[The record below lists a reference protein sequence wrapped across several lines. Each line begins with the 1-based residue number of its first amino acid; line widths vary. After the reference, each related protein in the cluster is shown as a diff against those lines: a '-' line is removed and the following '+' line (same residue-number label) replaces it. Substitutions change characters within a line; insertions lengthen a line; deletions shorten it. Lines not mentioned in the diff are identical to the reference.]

1 MPRWLSAQEQHAW
14 RGLLQM
20 TSRLDTELNRQLQES
35 SGLSRGDYGVLV
47 ALSEAPAERLRSF
60 ELGRELNWEQSR
72 LSHHL
77 SRMVKRGLVEREDC
91 SEDRRG
97 AFVVLTAAGRQ
108 AIEKA
113 APAHVAAVRRL
124 VFAALAESEVRTL
137 AAVSDKV
144 LARLDDQQALGHRS
158 VGQE

>member
-20 TSRLDTELNRQLQES
+20 TGRLDTEINRHLQDL
-35 SGLSRGDYGVLV
+35 SGLSQADYGILV
-47 ALSEAPAERLRSF
+47 ALSETPAERLRPF

-77 SRMVKRGLVEREDC
+77 SRMVKRDLVERENC

-108 AIEKA
+108 AIENA

-124 VFAALAESEVRTL
+124 VFDALSEQEVRTL

-144 LARLDDQQALGHRS
+144 LARLDDQAEEHGPTATH
-158 VGQE
+158 

>member
-1 MPRWLSAQEQHAW
+1 
-14 RGLLQM
+14 M

-35 SGLSRGDYGVLV
+35 SGLSQADYGVLV
-47 ALSEAPAERLRSF
+47 ALSEAPAGRLRPF

-72 LSHHL
+72 LSHHV
-77 SRMVKRGLVEREDC
+77 SRMVKRGLADREHCGD
-91 SEDRRG
+91 DRRG

-108 AIEKA
+108 AIERA

-124 VFAALAESEVRTL
+124 VFDALAESEVRTL

-144 LARLDDQQALGHRS
+144 LARLDDEQAEGHRPTA
-158 VGQE
+158 GEL

>member
-1 MPRWLSAQEQHAW
+1 
-14 RGLLQM
+14 M

-35 SGLSRGDYGVLV
+35 SGLSQADYGVLV
-47 ALSEAPAERLRSF
+47 ALSEAPADRLRPF

-77 SRMVKRGLVEREDC
+77 SRMVKRRLVERENC

-97 AFVVLTAAGRQ
+97 AFVVLTVTGRQ

-124 VFAALAESEVRTL
+124 VFDALAESEVRTL
-137 AAVSDKV
+137 SAVSDKV
-144 LARLDDQQALGHRS
+144 LARLDDAQAEQHGPTAAD
-158 VGQE
+158 